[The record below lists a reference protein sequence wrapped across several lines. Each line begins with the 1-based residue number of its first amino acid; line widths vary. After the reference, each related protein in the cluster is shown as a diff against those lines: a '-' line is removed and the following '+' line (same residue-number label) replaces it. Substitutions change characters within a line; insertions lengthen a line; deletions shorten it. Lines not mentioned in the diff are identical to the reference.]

1 MSSRLSHFGCDY
13 PTYKSNLTVK
23 KSFRRS
29 PRSRFIDIYF
39 VLYIAALVLV
49 IPDQGTSKNDAAEL
63 VTSLLQTS
71 FQLHVERPVLLCRVV
86 RSGDSLTVLSC
97 DSVNGIFHSGAMKN
111 VRYDVSVEDQSYQ
124 TQYAINSHTTSQSSF
139 FTLSGSAD
147 QGGVR
152 FGWKP
157 PLADKRNR
165 LFRVNVSASA
175 TPVLPESLT
184 EEQRESLRKLT
195 GDPNDVVVKA
205 TTQFT
210 VALVFV
216 DGGGASMAASQPV
229 SSQIAASGDT
239 ALARRY
245 EELLRQFEQPRATI
259 APRGEFFL
267 QPQENVLKMIANQPF
282 VNRIRVYGAD
292 ASREVEAIRVSGA
305 NAYARIEGSEIIV
318 SGMAPQ
324 SGSVAITLGARRSTD
339 KKDTSIVF
347 RVVAG
352 ALDSPQIP
360 NSMYPGV
367 TYTFQ
372 PRLPEVSGMP
382 AGAVLRDDRGNEVVR
397 STQGEAFTFIPRVE
411 DTSRTFSFER
421 SLNDRK
427 IGQTY
432 AIAIVPF
439 PSPEII
445 DISMRNGQVWVRTR
459 AYGLAQDAKSRVRLE
474 LLNSPAIRIQE
485 RLGDWSYDEQ
495 SHSHIQVFQFTA
507 AAPTVSVRAL
517 NGRKQAS
524 ERRDFVARSER

>member
-1 MSSRLSHFGCDY
+1 M
-13 PTYKSNLTVK
+13 K

-184 EEQRESLRKLT
+184 EEQRESLRKIT

-282 VNRIRVYGAD
+282 VNRIRVYG
-292 ASREVEAIRVSGA
+292 
-305 NAYARIEGSEIIV
+305 
-318 SGMAPQ
+318 
-324 SGSVAITLGARRSTD
+324 
-339 KKDTSIVF
+339 
-347 RVVAG
+347 
-352 ALDSPQIP
+352 
-360 NSMYPGV
+360 
-367 TYTFQ
+367 
-372 PRLPEVSGMP
+372 
-382 AGAVLRDDRGNEVVR
+382 
-397 STQGEAFTFIPRVE
+397 
-411 DTSRTFSFER
+411 
-421 SLNDRK
+421 
-427 IGQTY
+427 
-432 AIAIVPF
+432 
-439 PSPEII
+439 
-445 DISMRNGQVWVRTR
+445 
-459 AYGLAQDAKSRVRLE
+459 
-474 LLNSPAIRIQE
+474 
-485 RLGDWSYDEQ
+485 
-495 SHSHIQVFQFTA
+495 
-507 AAPTVSVRAL
+507 
-517 NGRKQAS
+517 
-524 ERRDFVARSER
+524 